1 MVRNLLAST
10 AIATLIATGAYAQ
23 TTTEPVQEPAMEM
36 EQQEQQIERAPGHL
50 ASNIIGESV
59 YNSVADDAENIGSV
73 NDIVLGVDGEAEYVI
88 IGVGGFLGLGQRD
101 VAIPFEELEWAERDG
116 QWWLVVNTTRDALEA
131 QPEFDTAAYDP
142 SLGLPA
148 APAATDD
155 TAAAPA
161 DDMTETDDQLAA
173 DQVDETDSEYAADD
187 AAATDDLAGDTAATD
202 DEMAADAT
210 QTETD
215 VAAAPAD
222 DAAEAETDVTAAPAD
237 DATETD
243 DMAAAETDT
252 IETGAVDPNTLE
264 GVDMGAISADD
275 LIGTTVYGA
284 NDENVGSVGDV
295 ILTQDGDVDAIIV
308 DVGGFLGMGAK
319 EVALGMDN
327 LEFMHDADGNMY
339 VYTQFTEEQLEAQ
352 PEYDEATFA
361 EQRDQQILI
370 QQN

>member
-23 TTTEPVQEPAMEM
+23 TTTTEPVQEPAVEM
-36 EQQEQQIERAPGHL
+36 EQQEQQVERAPGHL

-73 NDIVLGVDGEAEYVI
+73 NDIVLGVEGEAEYVI

-116 QWWLVVNTTRDALEA
+116 QWWLVVNSTRESLEA
-131 QPEFDTAAYDP
+131 QPEFDTSAYDP
-142 SLGLPA
+142 ALGLPA
-148 APAATDD
+148 APATTD

-161 DDMTETDDQLAA
+161 GETTAATDDQMAA
-173 DQVDETDSEYAADD
+173 EEVDETDSEYAADD
-187 AAATDDLAGDTAATD
+187 VSETDDLA
-202 DEMAADAT
+202 ADST
-210 QTETD
+210 ETETD
-215 VAAAPAD
+215 VTAVPAD
-222 DAAEAETDVTAAPAD
+222 DAAETD
-237 DATETD
+237 E
-243 DMAAAETDT
+243 MAAAETDT
-252 IETGAVDPNTLE
+252 METGAVDPNTLD
-264 GVDMGAISADD
+264 GVEVGTISADD

-327 LEFMHDADGNMY
+327 LEFMRDADGNMY
-339 VYTQFTEEQLEAQ
+339 LYTQFTEEQLEAQ

-361 EQRDQQILI
+361 EQRDDQLLI
-370 QQN
+370 HQR